1 MLTFPDTGVNIKSQ
15 RGKQRVPK
23 RKETKTMTRT
33 RYFVYNK
40 NDRYQGER
48 KTEAEAK
55 AWVEKNARYNWHY
68 EVYVE
73 ESHEPTWWEME
84 GYMVNPENVKYNYP
98 DD

>member
-1 MLTFPDTGVNIKSQ
+1 MERQIKQNIIELWQNSIERLNARRESAKAAGGAE
-15 RGKQRVPK
+15 RIAKQ
-23 RKETKTMTRT
+23 KEEE
-33 RYFVYNK
+33 
-40 NDRYQGER
+40 ER

-84 GYMVNPENVKYNYP
+84 GYLVNPENVKYNYP